1 MARSVAL
8 VTFHDLSLLDS
19 LRGSSVINIWTRQ
32 RISTWPL
39 RRDEKRNSRSVLK
52 LLSVT
57 SSLQYS
63 EFEMHADI
71 SPQSHWRSASLLR
84 NKGQASANVGIA
96 LSATEAMHFCG
107 AGGGRG
113 RELLLNIMALEM
125 VSGRVVTRF
134 RLRYSTVDVLLI
146 PALPAQPL
154 SARATSLEV
163 AGATPLPNKLLSI
176 PMRVR
181 IAAPLPLNFWI
192 FNMFHKGALVF
203 DRPSPPASIAQAET
217 GLVSTG
223 MSSGCLLLAHT
234 MRTWKLAMHRQ
245 WKYIGARATCPP
257 ARTQLKFSLRA
268 FPIIQFQVCFRA
280 RLRFTQACKS
290 NSNFPSQK

>member
-134 RLRYSTVDVLLI
+134 RLRHSTVDMLLI
-146 PALPAQPL
+146 PVLPAQPL
-154 SARATSLEV
+154 PARATSLEV
-163 AGATPLPNKLLSI
+163 AGATLLPNKLVSI
-176 PMRVR
+176 PIRSGLPSLCLSTFGFSNCFTKGLGFSQALSPSFNCTSRDRIGFDWDVFRVL
-181 IAAPLPLNFWI
+181 AV
-192 FNMFHKGALVF
+192 GA
-203 DRPSPPASIAQAET
+203 RHAHMET
-217 GLVSTG
+217 GHASRMEAHRRSCN
-223 MSSGCLLLAHT
+223 MS
-234 MRTWKLAMHRQ
+234 
-245 WKYIGARATCPP
+245 
-257 ARTQLKFSLRA
+257 F
-268 FPIIQFQVCFRA
+268 
-280 RLRFTQACKS
+280 CK
-290 NSNFPSQK
+290 KAA